1 MRFWDTS
8 SLVPLVVREAA
19 SATIER
25 LFLDDPDLAVWWA
38 ARVEFASALARR
50 RRAGT
55 LLEDEAE
62 RASQDLRDLLAGS
75 FEIEPAEEIRDRAIE
90 LLLRHELRAADAL
103 QLAAAAF
110 WSEDVPGGSSFVC
123 LDRRLR
129 AAGRAEGFT
138 VLPSSLEVTG
148 A

>member
-1 MRFWDTS
+1 MRFWDIS

-25 LFLDDPDLAVWWA
+25 LFLDDRELAVWWA

-55 LLEDEAE
+55 LSEVEAE
-62 RASQDLRDLLAGS
+62 RASEDLRDLIAGS
-75 FEIEPAEEIRDRAIE
+75 FEIEPAEEIRNRAIE
-90 LLLRHELRAADAL
+90 LLFRHELRAADAL
-103 QLAAAAF
+103 QLAAAVF
-110 WSEDVPGGSSFVC
+110 WSDDMPGGSSFVC

-129 AAGRAEGFT
+129 AASRAQGFT
-138 VLPSSLEVTG
+138 VLPSSLESKG
-148 A
+148 